1 MPTTR
6 RWLAAWLL
14 ALALLPGLERGL
26 LAHDHAS
33 ASPVAQLAAAPEAA
47 AAGVLQDC
55 FACHARASLSAMA
68 IDAHPERHGAA
79 PPELILAPP
88 APAPL
93 VAQVET
99 PYVRGPPPQI
109 A

>member
-1 MPTTR
+1 
-6 RWLAAWLL
+6 
-14 ALALLPGLERGL
+14 
-26 LAHDHAS
+26 
-33 ASPVAQLAAAPEAA
+33 
-47 AAGVLQDC
+47 
-55 FACHARASLSAMA
+55 MA